1 MRPTWK
7 RRFASCCA
15 VYRKEARAAASLRSG
30 PINDSEGTLLFLLTD
45 RRQDWIAGNP
55 LYVRLEA
62 GVGGLPANSVV
73 LLDQVR
79 ALDVTRMAR
88 LLGRL
93 SVTEYAPIQQ
103 GLKGLLKL

>member
-1 MRPTWK
+1 MLIVAPLT
-7 RRFASCCA
+7 
-15 VYRKEARAAASLRSG
+15 
-30 PINDSEGTLLFLLTD
+30 TD
-45 RRQDWIAGNP
+45 RGQDWIAGNP

-88 LLGRL
+88 LLGTL